1 MGGVCVWEHGK
12 ALPHLPHFSILR
24 ASLGLVRDHSL
35 EAALG
40 FLGVGGGAES
50 RAKSSRWGTS

>member
-1 MGGVCVWEHGK
+1 MGGVCGGEHGK
-12 ALPHLPHFSILR
+12 ALSPPLSILR

-40 FLGVGGGAES
+40 CLGVGGGSGE
-50 RAKSSRWGTS
+50 